1 MNILAIDDNVLALEE
16 LVSAVKE
23 ACPLDDIHDFSKPS
37 ELLDFAKKTIC
48 DIAFLD
54 IEMWGMNGIELAKK
68 LKEVNSKTNIVFVT
82 GYSKYALDSYTVKA
96 SDYLMKPVT
105 KEAVNQALE
114 NLRCPVSEKSGKRV
128 RVQTFGNF
136 EIFVDEKPV
145 LFARTKTKELLAY
158 LVSRKGALCGNN
170 EIIAAIWEE
179 KEDSPATQSHFRH
192 LVADLIK
199 TLKSLNVEDIIIRK
213 WKNLAVSPDRLSCD
227 FYDMLNG
234 DTKAVNAYAGEF
246 MAQYSWAEIDNA
258 YIWGSL
264 AADSSK
270 ARRTADLEK
279 GVT

>member
-23 ACPLDDIHDFSKPS
+23 TCPFDDVHGFSKPS
-37 ELLDFAKKTIC
+37 ELLDFAKEKKC

-54 IEMWGMNGIELAKK
+54 IEMWGMNGIELARK
-68 LKEVNSKTNIVFVT
+68 LKEIHGETNIVFVT

-96 SDYLMKPVT
+96 SDYVMKPIT

-114 NLRCPVSEKSGKRV
+114 NLRCPVTEKSDKRV

-136 EIFVDEKPV
+136 EVFVDEKPV
-145 LFARTKTKELLAY
+145 SFTRSKTKELLAY
-158 LVSRKGALCGNN
+158 LISRKGALCSNN
-170 EIIAAIWEE
+170 EIIAAIWED

-192 LVADLIK
+192 LVTDLIR

-213 WKNLAVSPDRLSCD
+213 WKNLAVSADRLSCD

-234 DTKAVNAYAGEF
+234 NAKAINAYAGEF

-258 YIWGSL
+258 YLWG
-264 AADSSK
+264 K
-270 ARRTADLEK
+270 IR
-279 GVT
+279 